1 MKKIYREMG
10 TDKIIDIKE
19 EIGTASIIRMSIPY
33 EILDELDIDRNKCSS
48 IFLILTCA
56 HNVVFKESMKSKD
69 FIKVNELFIILG
81 KEK

>member
-33 EILDELDIDRNKCSS
+33 EILDELDIDRNEC
-48 IFLILTCA
+48 
-56 HNVVFKESMKSKD
+56 
-69 FIKVNELFIILG
+69 
-81 KEK
+81 